1 MPATLHLNS
10 DALAEHRV
18 REGLTTDRALA
29 RAAGLDPANVHRVL
43 KGEQQLGPRVIAG
56 LVSAFPGLG
65 LDDLFTV
72 TIPTQRGAVA

>member
-1 MPATLHLNS
+1 MPATLRLNT
-10 DALAEHRV
+10 DALTEHRV
-18 REGLTTDRALA
+18 REGLDSDRALA

-65 LDDLFTV
+65 LDDLFV
-72 TIPTQRGAVA
+72 VDVPTQRGAAA